1 MPNIGTTP
9 DASHKQPGAGIS
21 VESLRSPL
29 LSHASYSWD
38 SSGRTPSA
46 SPTPPA
52 TPTHREISLSSFT
65 NSDDRHRVN
74 SDPANVK
81 YPSRD
86 HWQTSFSPSLE
97 SFVDIYSSSSPE
109 FIGLPSPSRSKT
121 RLQRPATGTG
131 TGSSKSQAPLSN
143 MASQPKLRDNKPPI
157 PTAPKPSFY
166 RSSSDR
172 PGSSNQ
178 TRELSPNPMSRLVR
192 RATPASTRSP
202 EASLVPPTTNFLN
215 SNERADLVKKNRKL
229 AQVFG
234 TTPGASVLSQRHDES
249 QPDITLAPNS
259 APSPEKRRHT
269 RGTQS
274 TDNGSVTTWD
284 VPTGT
289 QYLSASS
296 RRHSAPLSPSY
307 LQDATDDEN
316 NPIIQI
322 SSEHDEALSE
332 WSSGR
337 VLIRREPASSTSF
350 IDLSDED
357 TPNNDGSVISSSD
370 ISGRQRNRPA
380 MNRRTSTFSILESM
394 TPEEQEEEKETRQIS
409 QATSFPWVS

>member
-1 MPNIGTTP
+1 
-9 DASHKQPGAGIS
+9 
-21 VESLRSPL
+21 
-29 LSHASYSWD
+29 
-38 SSGRTPSA
+38 
-46 SPTPPA
+46 
-52 TPTHREISLSSFT
+52 
-65 NSDDRHRVN
+65 
-74 SDPANVK
+74 
-81 YPSRD
+81 
-86 HWQTSFSPSLE
+86 
-97 SFVDIYSSSSPE
+97 
-109 FIGLPSPSRSKT
+109 
-121 RLQRPATGTG
+121 
-131 TGSSKSQAPLSN
+131 
-143 MASQPKLRDNKPPI
+143 
-157 PTAPKPSFY
+157 
-166 RSSSDR
+166 
-172 PGSSNQ
+172 
-178 TRELSPNPMSRLVR
+178 MSRLVR

-202 EASLVPPTTNFLN
+202 EASLVPLTTNFLN

-289 QYLSASS
+289 QYLSASG

-357 TPNNDGSVISSSD
+357 TPNNDASVISSSD

-380 MNRRTSTFSILESM
+380 MNRRTSTFSILEFM
-394 TPEEQEEEKETRQIS
+394 TPEEQEEEERKRKRDKLAKLHRFLGSRVPIELVLGHGETSLPLPLPQAAEPVSSKFGIVSEAEEPRKVWLSRRRSSSATIFPTHSDDLERLKEELNEQEK
-409 QATSFPWVS
+409 ATYVRRAQKMEKVSYTMYIHVRFKFNI